1 MPQAIARNKEP
12 DKFDLESLPGGF
24 VALRKLTYGEIMHRR
39 DLTTKITPGQG
50 RGDAKISMDNT
61 AVTVF
66 EFSRAI
72 VDHNLEDDGMKLDLS
87 KRATIEQL
95 DPVIAQEIEQLIA
108 DMNQLPEDDKKSAEG
123 VRSTDSQGFTSGE

>member
-1 MPQAIARNKEP
+1 MPQAIVRDQEP

-24 VALRKLTYGEIMHRR
+24 VALRKLTYGEMLHRR

-50 RGDAKISMDNT
+50 RRDTSITMDNT

-87 KRATIEQL
+87 KRATVEQL

-108 DMNQLPEDDKKSAEG
+108 DMNQLPEDDKKSNGE
-123 VRSTDSQGFTSGE
+123 VRPTGTQSDTDG